1 MTTTPAPAAAPA
13 SLFTPRRTTL
23 LVLTALILTAVNL
36 RTAVTGFSP
45 LLEQIGGDL
54 GFGTALYGAFGT
66 IVTASFAIFGFVA
79 SAASRRF
86 GLEPT
91 LAAATLVTTLGIALR
106 ALSPDPAVLVAS
118 TIVAFA
124 GVGTS
129 NVLIVPIVK
138 RYFASRLKTVSSL
151 YLALLQFGQFVA
163 PLIAVPIALSAG
175 WRFAIGMWA
184 ILTATA
190 TVLWV
195 VVAVSGRVR
204 MPGVG
209 SGSVAGGSSPA
220 SAPPAPLGGVPGAW
234 RTPLLWSM
242 VLLFAMTALNT
253 YVIIT
258 WLPTILVEAGAEP
271 ALGGTLLAFF
281 SVFGLGA
288 AFLVPP
294 LTLHLRNPVAIVV
307 VCVTLL
313 AVGYTGLLVA
323 PLAGAVIWVA
333 ALGLGVSTFPMCLT
347 LVNARTRSTAGS
359 SLLSSRMQGIGY
371 AIACV
376 GPLLIGLLH
385 DAQGGWGGS
394 FVFLYLSLAILL
406 VAGILASR
414 PRVLEDEAERVH
426 AVDDSVDGD
435 DGRLVL

>member
-1 MTTTPAPAAAPA
+1 MTSTPAPAPA
-13 SLFTPRRTTL
+13 SASVFTPRRTTL

-86 GLEPT
+86 GLETT
-91 LAAATLVTTLGIALR
+91 LAAATVVTTLGIGLR
-106 ALSPDPAVLVAS
+106 ALSPDPVVLVAS

-124 GVGTS
+124 GVGAS

-184 ILTATA
+184 ILTAA
-190 TVLWV
+190 AAVLWIG
-195 VVAVSGRVR
+195 VATSGRSR
-204 MPGVG
+204 AQARGAGSESNSGTGTVG
-209 SGSVAGGSSPA
+209 TAPA
-220 SAPPAPLGGVPGAW
+220 STPPAPLGGVPGAW
-234 RTPLLWSM
+234 RTTLLWSM

-294 LTLHLRNPVAIVV
+294 LTLHLRNPAAIVV

-323 PLAGAVIWVA
+323 PLEGAVFWVA

-359 SLLSSRMQGIGY
+359 SLLSGRMQGIGY

-385 DAQGGWGGS
+385 DAQSGWSGS
-394 FVFLYLSLAILL
+394 FVFLFVSLAILL

-414 PRVLEDEAERVH
+414 PRLLEDEAAR
-426 AVDDSVDGD
+426 AA
-435 DGRLVL
+435 

>member
-1 MTTTPAPAAAPA
+1 MTTTPAPPAASA
-13 SLFTPRRTTL
+13 SVATARRTTL

-45 LLEQIGGDL
+45 LLEQIGSDL

-79 SAASRRF
+79 STASRRF
-86 GLEPT
+86 GLETT
-91 LAAATLVTTLGIALR
+91 LAVATVVTTLGIGLR
-106 ALSPDPAVLVAS
+106 ALSPDPAILVAS

-184 ILTATA
+184 ILTAVA
-190 TVLWV
+190 AALWIG
-195 VVAVSGRVR
+195 VAVSGRAR
-204 MPGVG
+204 GVG
-209 SGSVAGGSSPA
+209 AGADGTTPA
-220 SAPPAPLGGVPGAW
+220 SAPPVALGGVPGAW
-234 RTPLLWSM
+234 RTTLLWSM

-307 VCVTLL
+307 VCVALL

-323 PLAGAVIWVA
+323 PLAGAVFWVA

-359 SLLSSRMQGIGY
+359 SLLSGRMQGIGY

-385 DAQGGWGGS
+385 DAQGGWAGS
-394 FVFLYLSLAILL
+394 FVFLFVSLAILL

-414 PRVLEDEAERVH
+414 PRLLEDEAAR
-426 AVDDSVDGD
+426 
-435 DGRLVL
+435 

>member
-1 MTTTPAPAAAPA
+1 MTTTPAPAPA
-13 SLFTPRRTTL
+13 SVFTPRRTTL
-23 LVLTALILTAVNL
+23 LVLAALILTAVNL

-45 LLEQIGGDL
+45 LLDQIGGDL

-91 LAAATLVTTLGIALR
+91 LAAATLVTTLGIGLR

-118 TIVAFA
+118 SIVAFA

-138 RYFASRLKTVSSL
+138 RYFASRLKIVSSL
-151 YLALLQFGQFVA
+151 YLALLQFGQFMA

-184 ILTATA
+184 VLTAVA

-195 VVAVSGRVR
+195 VVAVSGRMR
-204 MPGVG
+204 RGG
-209 SGSVAGGSSPA
+209 LGGAVADGGAPA
-220 SAPPAPLGGVPGAW
+220 SAPPAALGGVPGAW
-234 RTPLLWSM
+234 RTTLLWSM

-253 YVIIT
+253 YVVIT
-258 WLPTILVEAGAEP
+258 WLPTLLVEAGADP
-271 ALGGTLLAFF
+271 ALAGTLLAFF

-294 LTLHLRNPVAIVV
+294 LTLQLRNPAAIVV
-307 VCVTLL
+307 VCVALL

-323 PLAGAVIWVA
+323 PLAGAVFWVA

-359 SLLSSRMQGIGY
+359 SLLSGRVQGIGY

-385 DAQGGWGGS
+385 DAEGGWGGS
-394 FVFLYLSLAILL
+394 FVFLFVSLAILL
-406 VAGILASR
+406 AAGILASR
-414 PRVLEDEAERVH
+414 PRFLEDEAARVS
-426 AVDDSVDGD
+426 AVGAAS
-435 DGRLVL
+435 

>member
-1 MTTTPAPAAAPA
+1 MTTTP
-13 SLFTPRRTTL
+13 TPVSTTRRTTL

-66 IVTASFAIFGFVA
+66 IVTASFAVFGFVA
-79 SAASRRF
+79 SAASRRL
-86 GLEPT
+86 GLEMT
-91 LAAATLVTTLGIALR
+91 LAVATVVTTLGIGLR
-106 ALSPDPAVLVAS
+106 ALSPDPTVLVAS

-184 ILTATA
+184 ILTAA
-190 TVLWV
+190 AAVLWIGI
-195 VVAVSGRVR
+195 AVSGRER
-204 MPGVG
+204 WRG
-209 SGSVAGGSSPA
+209 AGAGAA
-220 SAPPAPLGGVPGAW
+220 SAPPPLGGVPGAW
-234 RTPLLWSM
+234 RTTLLWSM

-253 YVIIT
+253 YVVIT
-258 WLPTILVEAGAEP
+258 WLPTLLVEAGADP
-271 ALGGTLLAFF
+271 ALAGTLLAFF
-281 SVFGLGA
+281 SVFGFGA

-294 LTLHLRNPVAIVV
+294 LTLHLRNPAVIVV
-307 VCVTLL
+307 VCVALL

-323 PLAGAVIWVA
+323 PLEGAVIWVA

-359 SLLSSRMQGIGY
+359 SVLSSRTQGIGY

-376 GPLLIGLLH
+376 GPLLIGVLH
-385 DAQGGWGGS
+385 GAQGGWSGS
-394 FVFLYLSLAILL
+394 FVFLFVSLGILL

-414 PRVLEDEAERVH
+414 PRFLEDEAAR
-426 AVDDSVDGD
+426 
-435 DGRLVL
+435 